1 MRASARFVSDRY
13 TYSTTE
19 EVEHTDR
26 DVRRFYDQ
34 NRSDYR
40 RERTYTLDYVML
52 SKSPA
57 EEDSLLLL
65 NEMNRLRQ
73 EVAQA
78 EDDSLFLRS
87 EEHTSELQSR
97 GHLVCGPLLENNK
110 KST

>member
-73 EVAQA
+73 EFAQA
-78 EDDSLFLRS
+78 EDDSLFQIGRASCRERVQHSVLAGVRDVR
-87 EEHTSELQSR
+87 T
-97 GHLVCGPLLENNK
+97 
-110 KST
+110 